1 MTEKRGEGRPGPVIL
16 ATNAQSCSGLD
27 ARRAGV
33 EPRQC
38 ILGHSRSR
46 NRSPGPRFQPT
57 VNYKAG
63 GTARCR
69 PGCPRVAAP
78 RAKPVMKPACGAAAE
93 PRGPRAGG
101 QAHAPPRVRSESS
114 RGRRAGAG
122 GVAFYL
128 NEELEITCSVFPLC
142 ARQNQIPRLRPPPP
156 SPPRGK
162 APSTADS
169 ETATRQHCVWNFSPK
184 CK

>member
-1 MTEKRGEGRPGPVIL
+1 MTEKGGEGRPGPVIL
-16 ATNAQSCSGLD
+16 AANAQSCSGLD

-38 ILGHSRSR
+38 ILGHSRSP

-69 PGCPRVAAP
+69 PGCPRVEAP
-78 RAKPVMKPACGAAAE
+78 HAKPVVKPARGVAAE

-101 QAHAPPRVRSESS
+101 RARAPPGMPSESS
-114 RGRRAGAG
+114 RGRRAGG
-122 GVAFYL
+122 GGWGRILFKRRVGNYLFGLPALCPSKSDSEAVAASPVSAARKG
-128 NEELEITCSVFPLC
+128 SVHC
-142 ARQNQIPRLRPPPP
+142 RLRD
-156 SPPRGK
+156 SH
-162 APSTADS
+162 ATAL
-169 ETATRQHCVWNFSPK
+169 CVEFLPQM
-184 CK
+184 